1 MNKYEIIFVWCY
13 IGLLIFA
20 YYSIWPT
27 EKRIVEYC
35 ADKNYIYTPENT
47 SPKFPVGTEKY
58 QHKIDLEFKFKNEF
72 YLAQFNACEKE
83 IIEDNEIFLSKYA
96 NETRLNQISTN
107 YILRYLRN
115 L

>member
-35 ADKNYIYTPENT
+35 ADKNYIYT
-47 SPKFPVGTEKY
+47 KD
-58 QHKIDLEFKFKNEF
+58 QHKIDLEVKFKNEF